1 MAEDEAFLE
10 VGLDQRTVG
19 SHGKL
24 SNNLLLF
31 LKGPIR
37 C

>member
-1 MAEDEAFLE
+1 MAEDEAFVE
-10 VGLDQRTVG
+10 VGLDPRTVG

-24 SNNLLLF
+24 SSNLLLF
-31 LKGPIR
+31 LKGPIS